1 MIRYETYCKIH
12 DYSQRQGLKVSQIA
26 RELGLDTKTVAKWI
40 NVKSFARRQSTP
52 RRSKLDPYKDQIV
65 RWLESHAYSATQ
77 IFQRLKD
84 IGYDGG
90 YSIVTD
96 YVRLVRPK
104 RQPAF
109 LTLSFEAGECIQM
122 DWGEYGAVNV
132 GSSRRRLSFFVMVLC
147 DSRLM
152 YVEFT
157 VSQTLEHFL
166 ACHQNAFQFFGGI
179 PKKVMVDNLKSAV
192 LKRVVGQ
199 APVFNPRYLDF
210 SRHYGF
216 DIAACNVRKGNEK
229 GRVENGVGYVKKNF
243 LNGLDIP
250 DFSAVNPAAKQ
261 WLDSVAN
268 VRIHG
273 ETHEQPIVRFETEK
287 KALQPLPTQPYD
299 VSVIH
304 PVRASNRFR
313 VKLDTNRYSVPAEY
327 ASTPLTLKA
336 YPDRIVIYHQDK
348 LIAQHVR
355 CYDRHRD
362 FELPDHPRELLA
374 QRRKAYQQTLLRR
387 FLTLSP
393 RAEHFYQELQ
403 HKNLNTR
410 HHLRQILALS
420 EIYGVDKV
428 ARAMDD
434 ALTFKVFRSEY
445 IANILEQRERQ
456 LPQPGALHLTRSQDL
471 LDLDLTEPSLAIY
484 DRLSDKI

>member
-287 KALQPLPTQPYD
+287 Q
-299 VSVIH
+299 
-304 PVRASNRFR
+304 
-313 VKLDTNRYSVPAEY
+313 
-327 ASTPLTLKA
+327 
-336 YPDRIVIYHQDK
+336 
-348 LIAQHVR
+348 
-355 CYDRHRD
+355 
-362 FELPDHPRELLA
+362 
-374 QRRKAYQQTLLRR
+374 
-387 FLTLSP
+387 
-393 RAEHFYQELQ
+393 
-403 HKNLNTR
+403 
-410 HHLRQILALS
+410 
-420 EIYGVDKV
+420 
-428 ARAMDD
+428 
-434 ALTFKVFRSEY
+434 
-445 IANILEQRERQ
+445 
-456 LPQPGALHLTRSQDL
+456 
-471 LDLDLTEPSLAIY
+471 
-484 DRLSDKI
+484 